1 MNNKFIPIIS
11 VFMTISLVVFV
22 SLQFY
27 WLKEYYTALEQ
38 DFSNKVYTALENS
51 SKKIEELEIQ
61 KYNEK
66 FKNFDKTL
74 ANNAKSP
81 TLFQIQQTQDSAN
94 KTTLTFNKTIIEKQ
108 NIPISKKGD
117 SITKIKLYKD
127 EGLYSIKKNESTP
140 QIISCG
146 SECKTSAVDN
156 LP

>member
-1 MNNKFIPIIS
+1 
-11 VFMTISLVVFV
+11 MTISLVVFV

-81 TLFQIQQTQDSAN
+81 PLFQIQQS
-94 KTTLTFNKTIIEKQ
+94 
-108 NIPISKKGD
+108 
-117 SITKIKLYKD
+117 
-127 EGLYSIKKNESTP
+127 
-140 QIISCG
+140 
-146 SECKTSAVDN
+146 
-156 LP
+156 

>member
-1 MNNKFIPIIS
+1 
-11 VFMTISLVVFV
+11 MTISLVVFV

-27 WLKEYYTALEQ
+27 WLKEYYSALEQ

-81 TLFQIQQTQDSAN
+81 TLFQIQQTQDSA
-94 KTTLTFNKTIIEKQ
+94 
-108 NIPISKKGD
+108 
-117 SITKIKLYKD
+117 TKPRLF
-127 EGLYSIKKNESTP
+127 SIKPLLKNKIFRFPKKET
-140 QIISCG
+140 
-146 SECKTSAVDN
+146 A
-156 LP
+156 LPK

>member
-1 MNNKFIPIIS
+1 
-11 VFMTISLVVFV
+11 MTISLVVFV

-38 DFSNKVYTALENS
+38 DFSNKVYTALESS

-94 KTTLTFNKTIIEKQ
+94 KLR
-108 NIPISKKGD
+108 
-117 SITKIKLYKD
+117 LR
-127 EGLYSIKKNESTP
+127 SIKPLLKSKIFRFLKRET
-140 QIISCG
+140 
-146 SECKTSAVDN
+146 A
-156 LP
+156 LPK

>member
-1 MNNKFIPIIS
+1 
-11 VFMTISLVVFV
+11 MTISLVVFV

-81 TLFQIQQTQDSAN
+81 TLFQIQQTQEFRQILEYLYDR
-94 KTTLTFNKTIIEKQ
+94 L
-108 NIPISKKGD
+108 KK
-117 SITKIKLYKD
+117 
-127 EGLYSIKKNESTP
+127 
-140 QIISCG
+140 
-146 SECKTSAVDN
+146 SEF
-156 LP
+156 LLFRL